1 MRIATWNLL
10 HGLGIPDG
18 KYDRD
23 RLVANAQLFPEM
35 DLVALQEVDHGQ
47 PRTLGDFQVD
57 VVGEAMN
64 LPHRTFA
71 PALYGTPGENWQS
84 QHSAELPQFG
94 VAVLSKQAPLAI
106 HHFNMK
112 GAPFGAPLFIPNS
125 GFIYI
130 KDEPR
135 VAVAMEF
142 EEFVFASTHLSFIPG
157 FNVAQLHHLSS
168 WLKSFGKPA
177 MIAGDLNLPPA
188 LLRRSTKWKSLVA
201 AKTYPRWG
209 ARTQLD
215 YLLVVEPAKWGDV
228 KQLTPPSL
236 TISDHHPLLLECGT
250 ARSES

>member
-1 MRIATWNLL
+1 MRIASWNVL

-23 RLVANAQLFPEM
+23 RFIANAKLFPEM

-47 PRTLGDFQVD
+47 PRTLGDLQID
-57 VVGEAMN
+57 LVGEAMN

-71 PALYGTPGENWQS
+71 PALFGTPGESWQS
-84 QHSAELPQFG
+84 HHAEELPQFG
-94 VAVLSKQAPLAI
+94 VAVLSKQAPVAI
-106 HHFNMK
+106 HHFAMK

-157 FNVAQLHHLSS
+157 FNVSQLHHLTR
-168 WLKSFGKPA
+168 WLKEIGKPA
-177 MIAGDLNLPPA
+177 ILAGDLNLPPA
-188 LLRRSTKWKSLVA
+188 LLRRSTRWKSLA
-201 AKTYPRWG
+201 NTKTYPRWG

-215 YLLVVEPAKWGDV
+215 YLLVSEPTQWAGV
-228 KQLTPPSL
+228 AQIVPPSL
-236 TISDHHPLLLECGT
+236 TVSDHLPLILECGI
-250 ARSES
+250 AR